1 MKHKLS
7 ANAKLIMELA
17 AAVCIIGVFIA
28 NTVPR
33 VKPYIDTWSYNENDP
48 PRTYV
53 HQTHEITEWA
63 EGMEP
68 VETTVQPQQIGE
80 MLPDRP
86 ATADLP
92 EAADPTTD
100 LPETSVQSMAQSE
113 EAAAAEEYPKP
124 PESSATTAGSAPT
137 EKTHAETAP
146 AENEG
151 LVNINTA
158 SLEELME
165 LKGIGEVKGNAIIA
179 YREAHGGFSSVD
191 ELINVKG
198 IGEKTL
204 ENLRAYITV

>member
-33 VKPYIDTWSYNENDP
+33 ITPYIDTWSYNENDP

-63 EGMEP
+63 EGMAP
-68 VETTVQPQQIGE
+68 AETTVQPTQISE
-80 MLPDRP
+80 MLPDH
-86 ATADLP
+86 P
-92 EAADPTTD
+92 EAADPTSE
-100 LPETSVQSMAQSE
+100 LPETSSQSMDQSE
-113 EAAAAEEYPKP
+113 ETAVAEYPKSL
-124 PESSATTAGSAPT
+124 ESPATTADSAQT
-137 EKTHAETAP
+137 EKTRAETAP
-146 AENEG
+146 AVNER

-204 ENLRAYITV
+204 ENLRAFVTI